1 VIKTPATALLGIAA
15 LVGAAAVSTSLAAQA
30 ATANACFYSRDI
42 TNWRAVGDKQVNLE
56 VNSRDVYRL
65 DLALPCSQLA
75 FAHETLILDSR
86 GSPGPVCSNS
96 LADIIVPHQGG
107 FTCPVKTITRLSR
120 EEAKALPK
128 KERP

>member
-1 VIKTPATALLGIAA
+1 MNRTLIAA
-15 LVGAAAVSTSLAAQA
+15 LMGLAAAAGSGVAAQA

-56 VNSRDVYRL
+56 INSRDVYRL
-65 DLALPCSQLA
+65 DLATPCSQLA
-75 FAHETLILDSR
+75 FAHQTLILDAR
-86 GSPGPVCSNS
+86 GAGGPVCANS

-107 FTCPVKTITRLSR
+107 LRCPVQTITKLSK

-128 KERP
+128 KEQP

>member
-1 VIKTPATALLGIAA
+1 MTRSLATALLG
-15 LVGAAAVSTSLAAQA
+15 LAAAATTGFAAHA

-42 TNWRAVGDKQVNLE
+42 TNWRNVGDKVVNLE

-65 DLALPCSQLA
+65 DLAQPCSQLN
-75 FAHETLILDSR
+75 FAHESLILDAR
-86 GSPGPVCSNS
+86 GAGGPVCTSS

-107 FTCPVKTITRLSR
+107 FRCPVAKITRLSR